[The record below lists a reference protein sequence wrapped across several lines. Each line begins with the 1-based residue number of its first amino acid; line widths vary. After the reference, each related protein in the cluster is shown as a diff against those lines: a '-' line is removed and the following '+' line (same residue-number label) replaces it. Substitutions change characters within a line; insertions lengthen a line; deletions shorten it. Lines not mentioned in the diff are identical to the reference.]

1 MRARQAGVDGE
12 CLPHEA
18 ASDYPRRT
26 MKTFTKPARSAMT
39 SAILA
44 ACTVVPAAAQSSG
57 PMTPSASG
65 TSPLLGYI
73 IAAVLGV
80 LLVVIT
86 MIPSKRHTEDL

>member
-1 MRARQAGVDGE
+1 MN
-12 CLPHEA
+12 
-18 ASDYPRRT
+18 
-26 MKTFTKPARSAMT
+26 RSMNRVFLAAMT
-39 SAILA
+39 GLTAILA
-44 ACTVVPAAAQSSG
+44 TGTEAIAQSTG
-57 PMTPSASG
+57 PMTPRVDG

>member
-1 MRARQAGVDGE
+1 MN
-12 CLPHEA
+12 
-18 ASDYPRRT
+18 
-26 MKTFTKPARSAMT
+26 TFTKPARSAVT